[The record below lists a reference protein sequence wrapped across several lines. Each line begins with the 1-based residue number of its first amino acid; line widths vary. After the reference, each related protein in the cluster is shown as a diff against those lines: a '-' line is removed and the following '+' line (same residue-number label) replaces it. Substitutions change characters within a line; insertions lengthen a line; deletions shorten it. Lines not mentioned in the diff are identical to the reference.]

1 MPITT
6 KSPCL
11 YYNSN
16 RLAHKWLVL
25 CFFPR
30 KITPALPPIFSIGSV
45 VDFYLVIF
53 NQKNSHHHQPDFF
66 LQRFFRSSP
75 TIPIHLPIVS
85 NLCFPIFFI
94 QKEQTSIQAQI
105 TFKCNSSYPAQGY
118 LCLTEFLSIQPNKKK
133 SDPSAFRKYNKI
145 RCGFSFVYVKIA
157 HFVSTKLMLSSLR
170 LNFNSVSIDFILQ
183 SRRKG

>member
-53 NQKNSHHHQPDFF
+53 NQRNCHHHRPDFF
-66 LQRFFRSSP
+66 PQRFFRSSP

-85 NLCFPIFFI
+85 NFCFPIFLFKRNRLLFRPRLHLYAT
-94 QKEQTSIQAQI
+94 QATPLKATSVWQNFCQFSQTKRNPTLQLSENLRKFAADFLLSTSKLHI
-105 TFKCNSSYPAQGY
+105 SYQ
-118 LCLTEFLSIQPNKKK
+118 QN
-133 SDPSAFRKYNKI
+133 
-145 RCGFSFVYVKIA
+145 
-157 HFVSTKLMLSSLR
+157 
-170 LNFNSVSIDFILQ
+170 
-183 SRRKG
+183 